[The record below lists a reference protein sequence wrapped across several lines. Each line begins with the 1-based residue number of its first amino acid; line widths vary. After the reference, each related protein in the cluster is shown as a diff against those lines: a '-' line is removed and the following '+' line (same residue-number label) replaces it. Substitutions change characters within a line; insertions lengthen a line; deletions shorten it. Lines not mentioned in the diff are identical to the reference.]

1 MSKESGIGM
10 TVTIDDSG
18 GTGRAITNDVTNISF
33 NTPRGAQ
40 DVTGLDKGAMERL
53 LLLGDGQ
60 VTVNGVFNDAAN
72 ASFDVL
78 KTAGTFDSTR
88 TVVIAVS
95 GQTLS
100 MEMILT
106 GVNYSRG
113 ADGSLTWSATFQ
125 LADGTDPTWS

>member
-1 MSKESGIGM
+1 MAKESGIGM
-10 TVTIDDSG
+10 TVTVDDSG
-18 GTGRAITNDVTNISF
+18 GSGRAITNDVTNISF
-33 NTPRGAQ
+33 NTPRGSQ

-60 VTVNGVFNDAAN
+60 VTINGVFNDATN

-78 KTAGTFDSTR
+78 KTAGTFDSAR
-88 TVVIAVS
+88 TVAIAVS

-100 MEMILT
+100 MEMVLT
-106 GVNYSRG
+106 DVSYSRG
-113 ADGSLTWSATFQ
+113 NDGSLTWTAQFQ